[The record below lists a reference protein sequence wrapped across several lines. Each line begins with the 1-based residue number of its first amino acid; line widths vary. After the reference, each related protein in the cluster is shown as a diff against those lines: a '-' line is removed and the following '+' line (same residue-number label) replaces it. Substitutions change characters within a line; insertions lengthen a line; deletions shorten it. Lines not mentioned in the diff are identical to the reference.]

1 MQDQCEACMYG
12 VYDEEYEEYTCDMM
26 WEEDVAARFMEGQ
39 YRSCPYFRPGD
50 DYSIVRHQN

>member
-1 MQDQCEACMYG
+1 MQDQCEACMYSA
-12 VYDEEYEEYTCDMM
+12 YDEEYVEYTCDML
-26 WEEDVAARFMEGQ
+26 WEEDDAARFLEGQ